1 MRRLAW
7 VVALL
12 LGLILPFGG
21 PLPALAQGQVEIKAP
36 PPERAGVLPRPDP
49 LAPRPGVH
57 RAVFHDGVHRP
68 QDRRPLRPVALDGPA
83 GAGRHAVGGPRD
95 RGLARPRAPLRL
107 GHSPRERDGPAA
119 GVPGPSSFRL

>member
-36 PPERAGVLPRPDP
+36 PPQG
-49 LAPRPGVH
+49 
-57 RAVFHDGVHRP
+57 
-68 QDRRPLRPVALDGPA
+68 RRPLRPVALDGPA
-83 GAGRHAVGGPRD
+83 GGARHAVGGPRD
-95 RGLARPRAPLRL
+95 RGLARLRLQLRL
-107 GHSPRERDGPAA
+107 GHSHRERDGPVA
-119 GVPGPSSFRL
+119 GVPAPSFLRLPDRSIAPFARGDSLLDGKREYVLLS